1 MQALTFWKTITMDTQ
16 NLLERLMDILAKH
29 EINYCVIGGQ
39 AINAYVEPLVSLDLD
54 IVIATNQ
61 LKEATYL
68 LEQNFTAQQFEHS
81 LNISLTGSDLRVQ
94 IQLDQRY
101 ASFPDH
107 AEIREVLG
115 LSMSVASLDDLLQGK
130 IWAIKDANRRA
141 SKRQKDLA
149 DIARLLES
157 YPYLQEKVPEDIL
170 NHLI

>member
-107 AEIREVLG
+107 AEIR
-115 LSMSVASLDDLLQGK
+115 
-130 IWAIKDANRRA
+130 
-141 SKRQKDLA
+141 
-149 DIARLLES
+149 RLL
-157 YPYLQEKVPEDIL
+157 L
-170 NHLI
+170 